1 MLLQGALWR
10 SRPSSNQLQAFVQSA
25 PGLHP
30 ISSRLAQATTSPSA
44 KHRGCFPFYLALSL
58 SLSGQS
64 ITTGG
69 FLECCNASH
78 LPSPQPRVDL
88 RQRLHFDVTAHL
100 VCRSSSPP
108 DGLPTGTRQKEES
121 VIQYLWEILEEGIFL
136 SPLPFVFL
144 VSPASRFL
152 AFSSQESHP
161 SLPTHLTP
169 QNLPFQGESA
179 FFTQLQGQVL
189 VPRFCI
195 SILSSLGW
203 DSLRAHR
210 RNGCTGTYS
219 SGSGDPGRRSWIPLL
234 LGTSPHTS

>member
-1 MLLQGALWR
+1 MLCGAQGLR
-10 SRPSSNQLQAFVQSA
+10 PISSRPSSNQLQAFVQSA

-30 ISSRLAQATTSPSA
+30 ISSRLAHATTSPSA

-78 LPSPQPRVDL
+78 PPSPQPRVDL

-108 DGLPTGTRQKEES
+108 DGLPTGTRQQEES
-121 VIQYLWEILEEGIFL
+121 YNTCGKSWKRESSCPL
-136 SPLPFVFL
+136 SPLFSL
-144 VSPASRFL
+144 SLPASRFL
-152 AFSSQESHP
+152 AFSSQESHT

-189 VPRFCI
+189 VLRFCI

-219 SGSGDPGRRSWIPLL
+219 SGS
-234 LGTSPHTS
+234 

>member
-1 MLLQGALWR
+1 MLQHTWFAGHPAPQTDCPLVPDRRKSQSYNTCGKSWKR
-10 SRPSSNQLQAFVQSA
+10 ESSCPL
-25 PGLHP
+25 
-30 ISSRLAQATTSPSA
+30 SPL
-44 KHRGCFPFYLALSL
+44 FSL
-58 SLSGQS
+58 SL
-64 ITTGG
+64 
-69 FLECCNASH
+69 
-78 LPSPQPRVDL
+78 
-88 RQRLHFDVTAHL
+88 
-100 VCRSSSPP
+100 
-108 DGLPTGTRQKEES
+108 
-121 VIQYLWEILEEGIFL
+121 
-136 SPLPFVFL
+136 
-144 VSPASRFL
+144 PASRFL